1 MENLKPLRPIPPMPE
16 LKDEE
21 AFREWVEILK
31 QRLRD
36 KGQKVTDD
44 PLNFKE
50 KEWPRPLPYV
60 WPTDRKGVVI

>member
-1 MENLKPLRPIPPMPE
+1 MDRIPEYPGLDDM
-16 LKDEE
+16 KKYN
-21 AFREWVEILK
+21 EWLEILK

-44 PLNFKE
+44 PLNFKD

-60 WPTDRKGVVI
+60 WPTDRPGVVI